1 MNEQD
6 RKKISGKRTKKTQK
20 LWGCI
25 LIIVGI
31 FEIILGIVTKDV
43 SDVIAG
49 LFFGIPGLILIRRAA
64 KQVKLWDRYEAAVD
78 RRGNIPAAEIAEKV
92 GKREF
97 FIYGDLQEMI
107 ENKFFA
113 DPEEGID
120 AYLDLDR
127 CLLVMTKDGQPIEPL
142 PELPKKEEAKSEA
155 KGEASE
161 ALESAIDEALESA
174 ADEPADTAE
183 SAADAENNKE
193 AE

>member
-142 PELPKKEEAKSEA
+142 PELPKKEEV

-183 SAADAENNKE
+183 SAAGVENSEDAE
-193 AE
+193 